1 MAMDK
6 MRTLH
11 DVIQLTNTVGGK
23 VNSGGVQKD
32 LDTVTKCWRNMAA
45 RGGKENAPQ
54 KDVLTRNERLRR
66 QPLVQGAP
74 TRAAHASS
82 RPSKPQQTTDPRLA
96 LHGRPECDASGAGI

>member
-32 LDTVTKCWRNMAA
+32 LDIVTKCWRNMVTI
-45 RGGKENAPQ
+45 PC
-54 KDVLTRNERLRR
+54 LRLRA
-66 QPLVQGAP
+66 L
-74 TRAAHASS
+74 
-82 RPSKPQQTTDPRLA
+82 PSLGV
-96 LHGRPECDASGAGI
+96 L